1 MKKAGRICIMLLCI
15 CLFSLIA
22 MGCGESG
29 STDTAKVYDD
39 AREMSVDESKELV
52 ETKNPQ
58 STSDVSTEE
67 ALVEETPIEEDPV
80 EQTCSDEEVVVTVTG
95 KTNIE
100 ADIYS
105 GRYSDRVTFEIQ
117 VTNQT
122 DKIIK
127 GVQGVLTVDDLFG
140 KKIMSSNCDFTG
152 QTILPG
158 ETVTYD
164 SIGIDV
170 NEFKDSHV
178 KLYNEAFGDLSFS
191 YKVNEIVFANDGDSD
206 SSASQTTG
214 SKEVSIMCIDKK
226 NIKAN
231 YSAGRFSAYSQF
243 TFVVEN
249 KTEKTI
255 KGVQGVVTVS
265 DLFGRQIKRF
275 NCDFT
280 GQKIPAGESV
290 TFTDKY
296 LEINEF
302 DNEDVKIYNEEYADL
317 QFSYKVTDIV
327 YDE

>member
-1 MKKAGRICIMLLCI
+1 MKRDSRIYIILLSI
-15 CLFSLIA
+15 CCLSLIA
-22 MGCGESG
+22 TGCGRSD
-29 STDTAKVYDD
+29 STDTVSDD
-39 AREMSVDESKELV
+39 DFSSSVQTNTSDLSEAEIS
-52 ETKNPQ
+52 Q

-67 ALVEETPIEEDPV
+67 TALM
-80 EQTCSDEEVVVTVTG
+80 EQTNDDEVVVTVTG

-105 GRYSDRVTFEIQ
+105 GRYSDRVMLEIQ

-122 DKIIK
+122 DKAVK
-127 GVQGVLTVDDLFG
+127 GVQGILTINDLFG
-140 KKIMSSNCDFTG
+140 KKIISSNCDFTG

-164 SIGIDV
+164 GIGIDV
-170 NEFKDSHV
+170 NEFIDSHV
-178 KLYNEAFGDLSFS
+178 KLYNEEFDDLSFS
-191 YKVNEIVFANDGDSD
+191 YKVNAVVYENDGDSD
-206 SSASQTTG
+206 SSTSQTAG
-214 SKEVSIMCIDKK
+214 SEEVSIICIGKE

-231 YSAGRFSAYSQF
+231 YSVGRFSPYSQF

-265 DLFGRQIKRF
+265 DLFGKQIKRF

-280 GQKIPAGESV
+280 GQKIPAGKSV

-296 LEINEF
+296 LEINKF
-302 DNEDVKIYNEEYADL
+302 DDEDVKIYNEEYEDL

>member
-1 MKKAGRICIMLLCI
+1 MKRVSRIYMILLNI
-15 CLFSLIA
+15 CFLSLIA
-22 MGCGESG
+22 MGCGRSDSSNPVSNNDFTG
-29 STDTAKVYDD
+29 SVQTDTSDQPEA
-39 AREMSVDESKELV
+39 EI
-52 ETKNPQ
+52 PQ

-67 ALVEETPIEEDPV
+67 ETPV
-80 EQTCSDEEVVVTVTG
+80 EQTSSDEEVIVTVTG

-105 GRYSDRVTFEIQ
+105 GRYSDRVALEIQ

-122 DKIIK
+122 DKPVK
-127 GVQGVLTVDDLFG
+127 GVQGTLTIDDLFG
-140 KKIMSSNCDFTG
+140 KKIISSNCDFTG

-164 SIGIDV
+164 GIGIDV
-170 NEFKDSHV
+170 NEFIDSHV
-178 KLYNEAFGDLSFS
+178 KLYNEDFDDLSFS
-191 YKVNEIVFANDGDSD
+191 YKVKEIVFANDGDSD
-206 SSASQTTG
+206 SSTLQTTG
-214 SKEVSIMCIDKK
+214 TEEVSIMCTDKE
-226 NIKAN
+226 NLKADIN
-231 YSAGRFSAYSQF
+231 AGRLLPYVQF

-255 KGVQGVVTVS
+255 KGIQGIVTVS
-265 DLFGRQIKRF
+265 DLFGKQIKKF

-296 LEINEF
+296 MEVNQFIDE
-302 DNEDVKIYNEEYADL
+302 EVKIYNEEFADL
-317 QFSYKVTDIV
+317 QFSYEVTDIV